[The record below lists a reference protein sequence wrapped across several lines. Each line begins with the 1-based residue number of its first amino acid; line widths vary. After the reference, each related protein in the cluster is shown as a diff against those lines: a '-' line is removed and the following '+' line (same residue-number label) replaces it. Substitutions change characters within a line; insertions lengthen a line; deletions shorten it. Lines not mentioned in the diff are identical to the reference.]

1 MEAKLDMVLEQVGR
15 DKNIDKAVLISAL
28 EQAILTA
35 AKRTFGMNREMEAKF
50 NAENGGV
57 DLFLIVNV
65 VEEDDAI
72 EGREITVSEAH
83 KAGLE
88 AELGDELLFQV
99 FYRAEE
105 ADRASEQD
113 EKFGTLIDLKNAHK
127 KFGRIAAQTA
137 KQVIYQRVREAE
149 RDNVFNEFKDRKGEL
164 ISGIVRRFERGAL
177 VVDIGKAEAVLP
189 MREQVPRESYRV
201 GDTIKAYCLDIDRNA
216 RGPQVILSRTHKGV
230 LEKLFEQEVPEIYE
244 KIVRI
249 ESSAREPG
257 ARAKIAVSS
266 RDRDV
271 DPVGACVG
279 MKGSRVQAVVQE
291 LRGEKIDIV
300 PYDDD
305 PARFVCNAIAPAE
318 VSRVIIDAEGH
329 RMELIVPDD
338 KLSLA
343 IGKKGQNVRL
353 ASQLTGWRI
362 DIHSESKILRARAS
376 REGADRQR
384 GRRRGLRRRGRGEP
398 VQARMAVG
406 RRAVA
411 RTRRG
416 DGRLAGRR
424 RTRGRQARHRGCEGV
439 HRERRPSQR
448 HREARSGAPH
458 GPHRRSA
465 IDGARRR
472 GRGRARRPAL
482 GEHPLA
488 RGPHQDADRAGR
500 DVDRHR
506 HGRSRAAPPA
516 RDQLAVGGIVLTD
529 AERQPRVPMRTCVT
543 CRALDARGAMVRL
556 ALEEGRLV
564 LDRAGVLPGRGAW
577 IHARPACIERLAG
590 PGRGGLARSLRRDIS
605 GVDLASVTATLR
617 EGCKLSA
624 NDDKSGGRGV
634 RWGDRREAFAAGQPG
649 EEAVDMAPRIN
660 AKDLRSED
668 ARL

>member
-15 DKNIDKAVLISAL
+15 DKNIDKSVLVSAL

-50 NAENGGV
+50 NPETGSV

-72 EGREITVSEAH
+72 EGREITVEQART
-83 KAGLE
+83 AGLE

-105 ADRASEQD
+105 EDRAREQD
-113 EKFGTLIDLKNAHK
+113 EKFGDLIDLKNASK

-149 RDNVFNEFKDRKGEL
+149 RDNVYNEFKDRKGEI

-177 VVDIGKAEAVLP
+177 VIDIGKAEAVLP

-201 GDTIKAYCLDIDRNA
+201 GDAIKAYCLDIDRNA
-216 RGPQVILSRTHKGV
+216 RGPQVILSRTHKGL

-318 VSRVIIDAEGH
+318 VKRVIIDAEGH

-362 DIHSESKILRARAS
+362 DIHSESKIYELERRAKEQIAAAIGSDGFDVNVSETLFKLGWRSVGELARAHV
-376 REGADRQR
+376 E
-384 GRRRGLRRRGRGEP
+384 E
-398 VQARMAVG
+398 
-406 RRAVA
+406 
-411 RTRRG
+411 
-416 DGRLAGRR
+416 LAGLP
-424 RTRGRQARHRGCEGV
+424 GV
-439 HRERRPSQR
+439 GTPD
-448 HREARSGAPH
+448 AAKKI
-458 GPHRRSA
+458 
-465 IDGARRR
+465 IDGA
-472 GRGRARRPAL
+472 
-482 GEHPLA
+482 
-488 RGPHQDADRAGR
+488 
-500 DVDRHR
+500 
-506 HGRSRAAPPA
+506 
-516 RDQLAVGGIVLTD
+516 
-529 AERQPRVPMRTCVT
+529 
-543 CRALDARGAMVRL
+543 
-556 ALEEGRLV
+556 
-564 LDRAGVLPGRGAW
+564 
-577 IHARPACIERLAG
+577 
-590 PGRGGLARSLRRDIS
+590 
-605 GVDLASVTATLR
+605 
-617 EGCKLSA
+617 KLYVQ
-624 NDDKSGGRGV
+624 SGGR
-634 RWGDRREAFAAGQPG
+634 RKD
-649 EEAVDMAPRIN
+649 
-660 AKDLRSED
+660 DLRKEAERRSQLSGDQQLMELDGVDED
-668 ARL
+668 VLGVLHTANVHSPEDLIKTPIEQIATTTGIDMGDLARLRQRAISWLSEVSS